1 MEQDNSSKSDSVRE
15 QSSIVLETFGRS
27 NNFSDAQL
35 QILEVHKINE
45 QNLLKQLNKQVDFQ
59 NKKINELKVNY
70 CYKVISFKN
79 IDTKFGKRCIVTLL
93 DTFENVKFDMFLP
106 EKYND
111 IPTNSNVNNI
121 QLICEGMN
129 LATNGNRYHKIIC
142 Q

>member
-15 QSSIVLETFGRS
+15 QSSIVLETYGQS

-45 QNLLKQLNKQVDFQ
+45 QNLLKQLNKQVDFL
-59 NKKINELKVNY
+59 NKKISELKVNY

-79 IDTKFGKRCIVTLL
+79 IDTKFGKRCIVTLFNP
-93 DTFENVKFDMFLP
+93 FENVKFDMILP

-121 QLICEGMN
+121 QLIYEGMN
-129 LATNGNRYHKIIC
+129 LATNGNRYHKIIF

>member
-1 MEQDNSSKSDSVRE
+1 MEQDNSSKSDILSH
-15 QSSIVLETFGRS
+15 
-27 NNFSDAQL
+27 L
-35 QILEVHKINE
+35 Q
-45 QNLLKQLNKQVDFQ
+45 LLKQLNKQVDFQ

-93 DTFENVKFDMFLP
+93 DTFENNKFDTFLP
-106 EKYND
+106 EKYDD

-121 QLICEGMN
+121 QLIYEGMN
-129 LATNGNRYHKIIC
+129 LATNGNRYHKIIF